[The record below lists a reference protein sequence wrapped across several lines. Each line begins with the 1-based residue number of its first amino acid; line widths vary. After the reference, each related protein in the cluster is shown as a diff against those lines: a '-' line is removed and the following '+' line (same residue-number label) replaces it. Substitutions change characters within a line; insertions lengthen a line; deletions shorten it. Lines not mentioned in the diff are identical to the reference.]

1 MDRKIGQRWG
11 HKTNLDVEDGA
22 EFEEAECYFQTH
34 AGVNATMSLDKI
46 RRRCSLWSFVS

>member
-11 HKTNLDVEDGA
+11 HKTNSDVEDGA
-22 EFEEAECYFQTH
+22 EFEGAGCYFQTH
-34 AGVNATMSLDKI
+34 AGVSATMSLDKI